1 MTFRKEM
8 EEMSKKTKRLEKEN
22 LALSRKHDQTSHN
35 IIQMTEERIRT
46 NKELE
51 DLRGRY
57 AKLERISRAMQDQG
71 RKLPKGMVGLD
82 EDDEG
87 TESEYEDEEEE
98 YAEEDEE
105 GESYEEEGHVVEGDL
120 GMPGER
126 IGPGPSSQP
135 LASQQPNG
143 THIDHGGMVNGEVVN
158 GVGTAVHV

>member
-1 MTFRKEM
+1 M

-71 RKLPKGMVGLD
+71 RKLPAGMAGLD
-82 EDDEG
+82 DDDEG
-87 TESEYEDEEEE
+87 TESEYEDEDEE
-98 YAEEDEE
+98 YADEDEE
-105 GESYEEEGHVVEGDL
+105 GESYEEEGHTVEAEL

-126 IGPGPSSQP
+126 ARPGPPPPAS
-135 LASQQPNG
+135 ASQQPNG
-143 THIDHGGMVNGEVVN
+143 THIIHGARVNGEVVN